1 MNRFALKIACLSAFA
16 YIFPVI
22 TATYADSHIH
32 HVVYGTRHYEM
43 GYLVAIGFVLPFF
56 FAYMFNRDNNKSFFS
71 KISGSARRK
80 SFLTFL
86 SLYIPIIIVLLLN
99 FGPQLAIISASFG
112 YGLLIALTVYI
123 HNYKLDLSY
132 INSNKSSKHAKI
144 ERTKLEYETLART
157 AGVFLVTFITF
168 TLLLYSSFPSIATQY
183 SVNSSEQ
190 LLIFQYFVIELFV
203 GVFFAIFPFIEFY
216 KKMLFTKE
224 LLVNM
229 IEMDNDDE

>member
-1 MNRFALKIACLSAFA
+1 M
-16 YIFPVI
+16 
-22 TATYADSHIH
+22 
-32 HVVYGTRHYEM
+32 
-43 GYLVAIGFVLPFF
+43 
-56 FAYMFNRDNNKSFFS
+56 
-71 KISGSARRK
+71 
-80 SFLTFL
+80 
-86 SLYIPIIIVLLLN
+86 LLLN